1 MESILDVFKTI
12 KKDVWMTSWD
22 LKDAFFK
29 IAINKA
35 YQKYFIFK
43 WLGKIYKF
51 IAMPNGYSD
60 AMHVSTKVS
69 KPVYT
74 YLMQQGYLS
83 VIFVDDSYIQ
93 GYTKKECP
101 QNIEATVSLLESLG
115 SVIHAGKSILNP
127 SQETE
132 FLGFVSVTMTIFI
145 KKGKVKLLFRD

>member
-1 MESILDVFKTI
+1 
-12 KKDVWMTSWD
+12 MTSWD
-22 LKDAFFK
+22 LQDAFFK
-29 IAINKA
+29 IAIYEA
-35 YQKYFIFK
+35 YQKYFMFK

-60 AMHVSTKVS
+60 AMHVFTKVS

-83 VIFVDDSYIQ
+83 VIFVDDSDIQ

-101 QNIEATVSLLESLG
+101 QNIEATVSLLESLS
-115 SVIHAGKSILNP
+115 SVIHVGKSILNP